1 LNPKYTAG
9 NSSLVKANSTAE
21 FVFAMD
27 KFTIPDAKYLS
38 VHITEKNGGRHL
50 NMTVKNKH
58 IMKAIP
64 LPDLKNGSS
73 LQKY

>member
-1 LNPKYTAG
+1 LNLKYTAG
-9 NSSLVKANSTAE
+9 NTSLVKANSTTE

-27 KFTIPDAKYLS
+27 KFTISDAKYLS
-38 VHITEKNGGRHL
+38 VQITEKNGGRHL

-64 LPDLKNGSS
+64 LPDLRNSS
-73 LQKY
+73 SQQKY